1 MKSAAAIIGLL
12 IVALGSARAAEEP
25 DVVARSFLEGVRGAG
40 STLEEVLGG
49 TALSPFCGEEKRKW
63 IEGRLRELRQKLRGE
78 RPELAVLDTKRADNY
93 AGVLIAVRPE
103 DDPYGLTVLT
113 VGLKRV
119 GDEWK
124 VAPVLGTF
132 ENTNVGFDPAVRKQ
146 VEGLEQWMAGQR
158 VLREADLQAEAFAGL
173 KKDLEKAGLL
183 LAEDRVKEVVARL
196 LKACGEGD
204 LAVALACLGVGAEN
218 LSDQDGKLRMISL
231 GLGGNASSGQWRW
244 LTSRDVVQL
253 VADERRE
260 GKETLVQVLFYDGAS
275 SGGAT
280 MMEFAA
286 RKVSGRWVVTLPWE
300 YQGGRGPWAFDGLRG
315 GRRAGGLKE
324 KFAQF
329 FEAEHPV
336 EYPQTARGMGE
347 RIDAV
352 LRDGNLA
359 DFFKLLSRDAT
370 FAEGER
376 RVTYAEAAQF
386 WREFHKRGRDATHG
400 ELVEVMEEGTAALV
414 VMHLVTT
421 ARLDRMELVT
431 LLLVHREDG
440 WSIAPGVVAPGNWET
455 MPPRESVDQKQIM
468 MKFARRKTELQQKV
482 AESFLAEFVVVNS
495 DFKKPVAK
503 EAAAELVRTFREH
516 LRNGEIPRAIAC
528 CALLDRPK
536 GGWDGLKSLGYEYR
550 GARKSD
556 GQDQELSIQSEGHWA
571 AVSLRL
577 GMEASDL
584 PDYPLYLVRA
594 SSAGPRIV
602 MDAGL
607 RYATNK
613 GRELL
618 NGHNLDYM
626 AMHLA
631 EDELELVKKL
641 FAVHCERS
649 KTDHLKWETNNK

>member
-12 IVALGSARAAEEP
+12 IVALGSARAAEGP
-25 DVVARSFLEGVRGAG
+25 NVVAQSFLEGVRGAG
-40 STLEEVLGG
+40 ATLEEVLGG

-63 IEGRLRELRQKLRGE
+63 IEGRLRGLRQKLRAE
-78 RPELAVLDTKRADNY
+78 RPELTVLETKKDGNY

-103 DDPYGLTVLT
+103 DDPYGLSVLT
-113 VGLKRV
+113 LGLKRV

-146 VEGLEQWMAGQR
+146 VGVLEQWMAGQR
-158 VLREADLQAEAFAGL
+158 VLREADLQVEALEGL
-173 KKDLEKAGLL
+173 KKDLWKAELL
-183 LAEDRVKEVVARL
+183 VAGESVKEIVGRL

-204 LAVALACLGVGAEN
+204 LAVALACLGVKADN
-218 LSDQDGKLRMISL
+218 LDDQDGQLRMVSQ

-244 LTSRDVVQL
+244 LTSRDVVPV
-253 VADERRE
+253 VAEERRE
-260 GKETLVQVLFYDGAS
+260 GNETVVQVLFYDGAS

-300 YQGGRGPWAFDGLRG
+300 HRGERGSWNFDDFRG
-315 GRRAGGLKE
+315 GRQRGGLKG
-324 KFAQF
+324 KFAKF

-336 EYPQTARGMGE
+336 EYSQTARAMGA

-359 DFFKLLSRDAT
+359 DFFKLLSRDGT

-376 RVTYAEAAQF
+376 RVTYAEAAQL
-386 WREFHKRGRDATHG
+386 WREFRKRGRDATHG

-431 LLLVHREDG
+431 MLLVHREDG

-455 MPPRESVDQKQIM
+455 MPPRESVDQKQVM
-468 MKFARRKTELQQKV
+468 MKFARRKTELQQQV
-482 AESFLAEFVVVNS
+482 AESFLKGFVVVDR

-503 EAAAELVRTFREH
+503 EAAADLVRTFREH
-516 LRNGEIPRAIAC
+516 LRDGEIPRAIAC
-528 CALLDRPK
+528 CVLLDRPK
-536 GGWDGLKSLGYEYR
+536 GGWEGLKSLGYEYR

-556 GQDQELSIQSEGHWA
+556 GQDRELCIQSEGDWA

-577 GMEASDL
+577 GMELSDL

-594 SSAGPRIV
+594 TSEGPRIV

-626 AMHLA
+626 AAHLD
-631 EDELELVKKL
+631 EDELGLVKKL
-641 FAVHCERS
+641 FTVHCERS
-649 KTDHLKWETNNK
+649 KADHLKWETNDK